1 MTDTSPSRP
10 DARLETLADLERLL
24 VELEAGD
31 AALRLGRRSRQVLS
45 ALVGM
50 PQQAAMSSI
59 SDLASRLG
67 VNPSTL
73 SRLAQRL
80 GFEGFAGLQAVFRRH
95 VTEGRHFYS
104 DQVSRLLEGE
114 QDDDALGRL
123 ARLGR
128 QESANLGELVA
139 GVNGEAFGRAAR
151 RLVDARRVRIHGRR
165 QFASLASFMAYGL
178 GMLRPDAATLDAA
191 GHGIADA
198 LAQLDDND
206 VLVVMSAFPYTPSVL
221 TAARVAAR
229 QGVPVIA
236 LTDAAGSPL
245 ARAADERFT
254 VPNHSLFFSNGM
266 CAFMLLAEGLL
277 SEAASLL
284 GEAGLASLER
294 RERMIDE
301 LGDAL

>member
-1 MTDTSPSRP
+1 MTATSPSRP
-10 DARLETLADLERLL
+10 DARLATLDDLERLL
-24 VELEAGD
+24 ADLEAGD
-31 AALRLGRRSRQVLS
+31 AQLRLGRRSRQVLS

-59 SDLASRLG
+59 SDLAERLG
-67 VNPSTL
+67 VSPSTL

-80 GFEGFAGLQAVFRRH
+80 GFDGFAGLQAVFRRH
-95 VTEGRHFYS
+95 VTEGAHFYS
-104 DQVSRLLEGE
+104 EQVSRLLEGE

-123 ARLGR
+123 TRLGR
-128 QESANLGELVA
+128 QESANLGDLVA
-139 GVNGEAFGRAAR
+139 GMDGEALTRAAR

-221 TAARVAAR
+221 TAAQVAAR

-236 LTDAAGSPL
+236 LTDAASSPL
-245 ARAADERFT
+245 ARAADERFA
-254 VPNHSLFFSNGM
+254 VPNHSLFFSNAM
-266 CAFMLLAEGLL
+266 CAFMLLTEGLL
-277 SEAASLL
+277 SEAAGLL